1 MAAAE
6 QTAKAV
12 RCAIYTRTSSE
23 EGLSQEFNSLDA
35 QRECGEAY
43 IRSQRQSGWTLLPA
57 RYDDGGFT
65 GANLQRP
72 ALERLLADMSAGV
85 IDCVVLYKVDRLS
98 RSLFDFA
105 RLMRMFE
112 EQGVSFVS
120 VTQQFNSSTPMGRL
134 TLHVLLSFAEFERAL
149 VSERTRDKKGAAR
162 RKGKWMGGTPM
173 LGYDVDE
180 QSRLQVNEAEAA
192 QVREIFA
199 LFVGNGSLE
208 ETLAEMERRGWRR
221 KPWTTRQGKEKGGRK
236 FDRGS
241 LARLLS
247 NVVYRGQVQ
256 HKGKLYR
263 GEQSAIIELETWK
276 QAQEGLR
283 RQGIAARR
291 RGAGIGIRKE
301 SPGTE
306 PAVEKTE
313 AVPVMRVP
321 RISRLMALAV
331 RMEGLVR
338 SGQVKDYAELARL
351 GGVSRARV
359 TQVLNLRNLAPA
371 IQERLLYLE
380 GEAGAIHERA
390 LRGVAQSVN
399 WEEQQRRFEQL
410 VGAAGR
416 G

>member
-1 MAAAE
+1 MPAAE
-6 QTAKAV
+6 QTTKAV
-12 RCAIYTRTSSE
+12 RCGIYTRTSSE
-23 EGLSQEFNSLDA
+23 EGLNQEFNSLDA

-43 IRSQRQSGWTLLPA
+43 IRSQRQAGWTLLPT

-72 ALERLLADMSAGV
+72 ALERLLADMSAGT

-105 RLMRMFE
+105 RLTRMFE

-134 TLHVLLSFAEFERAL
+134 TLHVLLSFAEFERDL

-173 LGYDVDE
+173 LGYDVDG

-199 LFVGNGSLE
+199 LFVGHGSLE
-208 ETLAEMERRGWRR
+208 DTLAEMERRGWRR
-221 KPWTTRQGKEKGGRK
+221 KPWRTRQGKEKGGRA

-256 HKGKLYR
+256 HKGKVYR
-263 GEQSAIIELETWK
+263 GEQTAIVEPEMWK

-283 RQGIAARR
+283 RQAKAARR
-291 RGAGIGIRKE
+291 GGAGIAIRKE
-301 SPGTE
+301 SPGAE
-306 PAVEKTE
+306 NAVEQVE
-313 AVPVMRVP
+313 AVPVGRVP

-338 SGQVKDYAELARL
+338 GGQVKDYAELARL

-371 IQERLLYLE
+371 IQERLLFLE
-380 GEAGAIHERA
+380 G
-390 LRGVAQSVN
+390 
-399 WEEQQRRFEQL
+399 
-410 VGAAGR
+410 
-416 G
+416 

>member
-1 MAAAE
+1 MLPAE
-6 QTAKAV
+6 QTTKAV

-23 EGLSQEFNSLDA
+23 EGLSQEFNSLEA

-43 IRSQRQSGWTLLPA
+43 IRSQRQAGWTLLPT
-57 RYDDGGFT
+57 RYDDGGYT

-72 ALERLLADMSAGV
+72 ALERLLADMRGGA

-134 TLHVLLSFAEFERAL
+134 TLHVLLSFAEFEKDLA
-149 VSERTRDKKGAAR
+149 SERTRDKKGAAR

-173 LGYDVDE
+173 LGYDVDG

-199 LFVGNGSLE
+199 LFVSNESLAA
-208 ETLAEMERRGWRR
+208 TLAEMAGRGWRR
-221 KPWTTRQGKEKGGRK
+221 KQCRTREGKEKGGRA
-236 FDRGS
+236 FDRAS
-241 LARLLS
+241 LVRLLG

-256 HKGKLYR
+256 HKGKVYR
-263 GEQSAIIELETWK
+263 GEQAGIVEADLW
-276 QAQEGLR
+276 QRAQEGLR
-283 RQGIAARR
+283 RQGRRSRR
-291 RGAGIGIRKE
+291 RHATMRIGEE
-301 SPGTE
+301 SPAAQSAVE
-306 PAVEKTE
+306 PAE
-313 AVPVMRVP
+313 AVPEGPVP

-338 SGQVKDYAELARL
+338 EGRAKDFAELARW
-351 GGVSRARV
+351 GGVSRARM
-359 TQVLNLRNLAPA
+359 TQVLNLRNLAPS
-371 IQERLLYLE
+371 IQERLLFLE
-380 GEAGAIHERA
+380 EEAGALHERA
-390 LRGVAQSVN
+390 LRRVAQSVD
-399 WEEQQRRFEQL
+399 WEEQQRRFEEL
-410 VGAAGR
+410 VGTTRR

>member
-1 MAAAE
+1 MLPAE
-6 QTAKAV
+6 QTSKGV

-43 IRSQRQSGWTLLPA
+43 IRSQRQAGWRLLPA

-65 GANLQRP
+65 GANLERP
-72 ALERLLADMSAGV
+72 ALERLLADMRAGA

-105 RLMRMFE
+105 RLMQMFE

-134 TLHVLLSFAEFERAL
+134 TLHVLLSFAQFEREV

-162 RKGKWMGGTPM
+162 RKGKWMGGTPP
-173 LGYDVDE
+173 LGYDVDG
-180 QSRLQVNEAEAA
+180 QKRLQVNEAEAA
-192 QVREIFA
+192 QVREIYA
-199 LFVGNGSLE
+199 LFVSNGSLE
-208 ETLAEMERRGWRR
+208 ETLEEIARRGWRR
-221 KPWTTRQGKEKGGRK
+221 KRWRTRQGKEKGGRG

-241 LARLLS
+241 LAGLLR
-247 NVVYRGQVQ
+247 NVAYRGQVQ
-256 HKGKLYR
+256 HKGKVYR
-263 GEQSAIIELETWK
+263 GEQAAIVEAEIWK
-276 QAQEGLR
+276 QVQEGLR
-283 RQGIAARR
+283 RPQKVVRR
-291 RGAGIGIRKE
+291 RRAGMEMRQE
-301 SPGTE
+301 SAATE
-306 PAVEKTE
+306 TAVEQMAAK
-313 AVPVMRVP
+313 PVGRVP

-338 SGQVKDYAELARL
+338 TGRVKDYAELARL

-359 TQVLNLRNLAPA
+359 SQVLNLRNLAPP
-371 IQERLLYLE
+371 IQERLLFLE
-380 GEAGAIHERA
+380 GAGGAIHERA
-390 LRGVAQSVN
+390 LRRVAQSEN
-399 WEEQQRRFEQL
+399 WEEQQRRFEEL
-410 VGAAGR
+410 VGVTER

>member
-1 MAAAE
+1 MLPAE

-43 IRSQRQSGWTLLPA
+43 IRSQRQAGWTLLPA

-65 GANLQRP
+65 GANLERP
-72 ALERLLADMSAGV
+72 ALERLLADMRAGA

-105 RLMRMFE
+105 RLMQMFE

-134 TLHVLLSFAEFERAL
+134 TLHVLLSFAQFEREM

-173 LGYDVDE
+173 LGYDVDG

-208 ETLAEMERRGWRR
+208 ETLEEMAGRGWRR
-221 KPWTTRQGKEKGGRK
+221 KRWTTRQGKEKGGRA

-241 LARLLS
+241 LVRLLR

-256 HKGKLYR
+256 HKGKVYR
-263 GEQSAIIELETWK
+263 GEQAAIVEPEMWK

-283 RQGIAARR
+283 RQRKAVRR
-291 RGAGIGIRKE
+291 RGAGSRCGR
-301 SPGTE
+301 SRRRSGNRSRADGGSAGGAGAADQ
-306 PAVEKTE
+306 PADGVGG
-313 AVPVMRVP
+313 ADGRVGA
-321 RISRLMALAV
+321 RRAG
-331 RMEGLVR
+331 EGLC
-338 SGQVKDYAELARL
+338 
-351 GGVSRARV
+351 GV
-359 TQVLNLRNLAPA
+359 
-371 IQERLLYLE
+371 
-380 GEAGAIHERA
+380 GAVG
-390 LRGVAQSVN
+390 RGVAGAGDAGIESA
-399 WEEQQRRFEQL
+399 EFGTGDP
-410 VGAAGR
+410 GAAAVSG
-416 G
+416 GGGGSDP

>member
-1 MAAAE
+1 
-6 QTAKAV
+6 
-12 RCAIYTRTSSE
+12 
-23 EGLSQEFNSLDA
+23 
-35 QRECGEAY
+35 
-43 IRSQRQSGWTLLPA
+43 
-57 RYDDGGFT
+57 
-65 GANLQRP
+65 
-72 ALERLLADMSAGV
+72 
-85 IDCVVLYKVDRLS
+85 
-98 RSLFDFA
+98 
-105 RLMRMFE
+105 
-112 EQGVSFVS
+112 VSFVS

-134 TLHVLLSFAEFERAL
+134 TLHVLLSFAQFEREV

-173 LGYDVDE
+173 LGYDVDG

-208 ETLAEMERRGWRR
+208 ETLAEMEERGWRR
-221 KPWTTRQGKEKGGRK
+221 KPWTTRQGKQKGGRS

-256 HKGKLYR
+256 HKGKVYG
-263 GEQSAIIELETWK
+263 GEQAAIIEPEMWK

-283 RQGIAARR
+283 RPQKQSRR
-291 RGAGIGIRKE
+291 RGATILMGKE
-301 SPGTE
+301 SRAAE
-306 PAVEKTE
+306 SAVEQMD
-313 AVPVMRVP
+313 AVPVGRVP

-331 RMEGLVR
+331 RMEALVR
-338 SGQVKDYAELARL
+338 EGRVKDYAELARL

-371 IQERLLYLE
+371 IQEGLLFLE
-380 GEAGAIHERA
+380 GEAGAMHERA
-390 LRGVAQSVN
+390 LRRVAQSVD
-399 WEEQQRRFEQL
+399 WQEQQRKFAELADPPR
-410 VGAAGR
+410 R